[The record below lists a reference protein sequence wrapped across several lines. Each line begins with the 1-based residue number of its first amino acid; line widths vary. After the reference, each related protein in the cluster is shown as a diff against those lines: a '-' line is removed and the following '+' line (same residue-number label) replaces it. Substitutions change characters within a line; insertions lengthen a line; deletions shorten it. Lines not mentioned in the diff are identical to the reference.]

1 MSSARQR
8 GRRRLDTRRRW
19 RRISTDPTHTTDATC
34 GTGPTDATHP
44 TCPTSEAPPMKVAV
58 IGGAG
63 VRTPLLAGG
72 LTASDL
78 PIEQIALYDVDQRR
92 LATIGAVAERMIS
105 KGRVTLSASVAECVA
120 SADVV
125 FTSIRVGGIEQ
136 RIHDE
141 AVAQAHGIVG
151 QETVGP
157 AGFAMAMRTIPPM
170 VQYARQI
177 AEAAPKAWIV
187 NFTNPVGMVTEAMR
201 TVSDR
206 VIGICDT
213 PTELFEEVA
222 RALGLDSETC
232 VFDYFGLNHLGWLR
246 EVYSGGEPQLHR
258 LWRDA
263 ELLRK
268 VYKVPLF
275 EAASLKTLELL
286 PTEYVYYYDQ
296 PARAFTNVQ
305 RAGRSRGQVIEE
317 LTGALFDALA
327 APDADLVA
335 IYKSYLRTRSAGYMQ
350 IESGAEAP
358 SESLSRRSHG
368 EGGTGLSGYDRIALG
383 VLRAIHFNAN
393 TIIPLSVA
401 NRGNIECL
409 RANDVVEVP
418 CVVNANGARPLHV
431 GPVPDRIVPLLTQV
445 KDYERLTVRAALTP
459 SPAAARAALARNPLV
474 PDEVTAATLIDD
486 LSPLW

>member
-1 MSSARQR
+1 
-8 GRRRLDTRRRW
+8 
-19 RRISTDPTHTTDATC
+19 
-34 GTGPTDATHP
+34 
-44 TCPTSEAPPMKVAV
+44 MKVAV

-63 VRTPLLAGG
+63 VRTPLLVGG
-72 LTASDL
+72 LTGSDV
-78 PIEQIALYDVDQRR
+78 PIEHIALYDVDRAR
-92 LATIGAVAERMIS
+92 LATIAAVAERMAA

-120 SADVV
+120 LADVV

-141 AVAQAHGIVG
+141 GVAQAHGIVG

-170 VQYARQI
+170 VEYARQI
-177 AEAAPKAWIV
+177 AAAAPAAWII

-213 PTELFEEVA
+213 PTEMFEAVA
-222 RALGLDSETC
+222 GALGLDSERC
-232 VFDYFGLNHLGWLR
+232 FFDYFGLNHLGWLR

-263 ELLRK
+263 ELLRQ

-275 EAASLKTLELL
+275 DSASLQMLALL

-296 PARAFTNVQ
+296 PARAFDNVE
-305 RAGRSRGQVIEE
+305 RAGRSRGQVIDE
-317 LTGALFDALA
+317 LTRVLFEALA
-327 APDADLVA
+327 APGADLVA
-335 IYKSYLRTRSAGYMQ
+335 IYKSYLWTRGASYMQ
-350 IESGAEAP
+350 IESGSDGPAAP
-358 SESLSRRSHG
+358 APA
-368 EGGTGLSGYDRIALG
+368 TGLSGYDRIALG
-383 VLRAIHFNAN
+383 VLRAIHFNTNA
-393 TIIPLSVA
+393 IIPLSVA
-401 NRGNIECL
+401 NRGTIECL
-409 RANDVVEVP
+409 RGDDVVEVP

-431 GPVPDRIVPLLTQV
+431 GPVPDRIRPLLTRV
-445 KDYERLTVRAALTP
+445 KEYERLTVRAALAP
-459 SPAAARAALARNPLV
+459 QAAAAREALTRNPLV
-474 PDEVTAATLIDD
+474 PDAVTAAKLIDA